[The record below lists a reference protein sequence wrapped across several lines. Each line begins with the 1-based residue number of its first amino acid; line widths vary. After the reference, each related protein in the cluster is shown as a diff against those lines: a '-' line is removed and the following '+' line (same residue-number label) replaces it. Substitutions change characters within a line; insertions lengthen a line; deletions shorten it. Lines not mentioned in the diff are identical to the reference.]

1 MVNQYV
7 GFTTGDP
14 GPFVRFEIARSFRSL
29 SICASVGAT
38 LVAIVR
44 RRSSLDESSSA
55 RAFQENTRDDASRV
69 SVSAVMDSV
78 PNFFGGDAGAFGGGS
93 ADATGT
99 NGEVILCEVKCGRL
113 NRDGTT
119 MKADKRKGLL
129 RVTQAAV
136 DDTLKQIQWG
146 ARDPSMAFEAEED
159 FITIPD
165 EAVLK
170 PMKKAG
176 CFMLTFIEERDRDMY
191 FWFQESNETDK
202 EELLN
207 KFNRQI
213 NTNVMAALGG
223 AGFGGVANEQ
233 EQATEAI
240 MEDAAPTSDLPSET
254 PAASTLMPPPPNV
267 IPSPVD
273 PTPAPTQFVSQTPA
287 APAKVTEGM
296 RTPASAAN
304 FTPIVSSDTLKG
316 VFANL
321 GGSTPRT
328 PPVGLPD
335 ILTPEL
341 VGPLLRDEQI
351 RGRLLEY
358 LPEEHRETQ
367 DLEELI
373 RTPQFRSQL
382 ESFSQALQSGEM
394 DLAQF
399 GLKQSGA
406 ADLENF
412 LSAIQA
418 EVAPQEEEKQ
428 DDAMES

>member
-1 MVNQYV
+1 
-7 GFTTGDP
+7 
-14 GPFVRFEIARSFRSL
+14 
-29 SICASVGAT
+29 
-38 LVAIVR
+38 
-44 RRSSLDESSSA
+44 
-55 RAFQENTRDDASRV
+55 
-69 SVSAVMDSV
+69 
-78 PNFFGGDAGAFGGGS
+78 
-93 ADATGT
+93 
-99 NGEVILCEVKCGRL
+99 
-113 NRDGTT
+113 
-119 MKADKRKGLL
+119 
-129 RVTQAAV
+129 
-136 DDTLKQIQWG
+136 
-146 ARDPSMAFEAEED
+146 
-159 FITIPD
+159 
-165 EAVLK
+165 
-170 PMKKAG
+170 
-176 CFMLTFIEERDRDMY
+176 
-191 FWFQESNETDK
+191 
-202 EELLN
+202 
-207 KFNRQI
+207 
-213 NTNVMAALGG
+213 
-223 AGFGGVANEQ
+223 
-233 EQATEAI
+233 
-240 MEDAAPTSDLPSET
+240 
-254 PAASTLMPPPPNV
+254 
-267 IPSPVD
+267 
-273 PTPAPTQFVSQTPA
+273 
-287 APAKVTEGM
+287 M